1 LGLLL
6 IFLPHQV
13 EAAFKFKDLPEG
25 VGYILG
31 LWGCVLATLGLGYA
45 VASIAPLRNVIWV
58 QMALARGCLECV
70 VGVVWLA
77 RGLVTFQQAGPGIV
91 IAAMMTLAYL
101 ICYPRKQ
108 AATEGQGT

>member
-1 LGLLL
+1 
-6 IFLPHQV
+6 
-13 EAAFKFKDLPEG
+13 
-25 VGYILG
+25 
-31 LWGCVLATLGLGYA
+31 
-45 VASIAPLRNVIWV
+45 
-58 QMALARGCLECV
+58 